1 MAHEKLLDIL
11 MRAFPIWVSMTLF
24 CYLRHLFERVTQN
37 GPFVDLLET
46 QTKAAY
52 LAHFLST
59 RERANAYEVAQRL
72 VCDGNATQGL
82 CRMLPFAS
90 TNCRQTVNAHFGT
103 HFADARSAAAVFI
116 RSP

>member
-1 MAHEKLLDIL
+1 MGEQSL
-11 MRAFPIWVSMTLF
+11 SMTLF

-59 RERANAYEVAQRL
+59 RERANAY
-72 VCDGNATQGL
+72 
-82 CRMLPFAS
+82 
-90 TNCRQTVNAHFGT
+90 
-103 HFADARSAAAVFI
+103 
-116 RSP
+116 